1 MHHLDAD
8 TLGRLQEAALEQGD
22 DAALLRLRAFAQED
36 RGLPRVL
43 DRARRG
49 VPVAADPIATT
60 WAAWDTETG
69 APLLLRT
76 LRVRWV
82 SDALM
87 RRRLASTAERTP
99 SMPGLLPPQVRLDG
113 DWPHLRWS
121 LPGPRLADTP
131 TPDAGEPADPVEV
144 ARLVVA
150 GLGLAAALDSAG
162 LPTRRHETASLV
174 ATEGGLALAWQ
185 DAAGAPSTVPRVVAF
200 TAPARDRDPDGATP
214 LGALAHTWADGS
226 APDAAAAQALAARAL
241 TDELAASRHALA
253 RAAGRSREGQRA
265 ARLHALVRR
274 LAAAVPPPR
283 AHVVL
288 RVERDRTLVAAWSD
302 GETVRAGAAAAP
314 TPRFL
319 PPVWTTGAGLDA
331 TQARVA
337 MRAWRTRAQGEPEQ
351 QAALQDELG
360 ATDHDADAL
369 VRWIAG
375 QARLRRADLLL
386 RAWRT
391 GLRPRISPR
400 IPR

>member
-8 TLGRLQEAALEQGD
+8 TLGRLQEAALDQGD
-22 DAALLRLRAFAQED
+22 DAALVRLRAFTQED

-49 VPVAADPIATT
+49 APVAADPIATT
-60 WAAWDTETG
+60 WAAWDAETG
-69 APLLLRT
+69 APLLLRA

-82 SDALM
+82 SDAVM
-87 RRRLASTAERTP
+87 RRRLAATAERTP
-99 SMPGLLPPQVRLDG
+99 SGRGLLPPQVRMDG

-121 LPGPRLADTP
+121 LPGPRLAETP
-131 TPDAGEPADPVEV
+131 PPDAGEPADPVEI

-150 GLGLAAALDSAG
+150 GLGLAATLDAAG
-162 LPTRRHETASLV
+162 LPVRAHETASLV
-174 ATEGGLALAWQ
+174 AAPGGLALAWQ
-185 DAAGAPSTVPRVVAF
+185 DAAGDAGAIARVVAF
-200 TAPARDRDPDGATP
+200 TAAARERDPDGATP
-214 LGALAHTWADGS
+214 LGALAHTWAVGP
-226 APDAAAAQALAARAL
+226 APDAATAHVLAARAL
-241 TDELAASRHALA
+241 ADELAAGRHALA

-288 RVERDRTLVAAWSD
+288 RAARDRTLVAAWSD

-319 PPVWTTGAGLDA
+319 PPVWTAEAGLDA

-337 MRAWRTRAQGEPEQ
+337 LRAWRTRAQGEPDR
-351 QAALQDELG
+351 QAALQSELG
-360 ATDHDADAL
+360 ASDGDADAL

-375 QARLRRADLLL
+375 QSRLRRADLLL
-386 RAWRT
+386 RAWRAR
-391 GLRPRISPR
+391 LRPRISPR
-400 IPR
+400 SPR